1 MRELRALTQRFAAHG
16 LLESIYLRPGRGVPA
31 IGVDAVQALAGRGLE
46 GDRAGAGTARGSTPF
61 RRQVTLFQ
69 AEHLPLV
76 AAWSGRASIDAAA
89 LRRNLVVRG
98 LNLVA
103 ARSPFPDQP
112 LHLRIGAAVLLEIT
126 GPCDPCSKM
135 EAALGPGGFNAL
147 RGHGGVT
154 ARVLE
159 GGRLVVGDRVRVETA

>member
-1 MRELRALTQRFAAHG
+1 MSELRALTQRFVG
-16 LLESIYLRPGRGVPA
+16 EGILESIHLRPGRGVAA
-31 IGVDAVQALAGRGLE
+31 IRVDTAMALARRGLE
-46 GDRAGAGTARGSTPF
+46 GDRAATRSAPAGTGS

-76 AAWSGRASIDAAA
+76 AAWSGHATINPAT

-98 LNLVA
+98 INLLA

-112 LHLRIGAAVLLEIT
+112 LHLRIGASVLLEIT

-135 EAALGPGGFNAL
+135 EAALGRGGFNAL

-159 GGRLVVGDRVRVETA
+159 GGRLAVGDRVSVESG

>member
-1 MRELRALTQRFAAHG
+1 MSELRVLTQRVAAHG
-16 LLESIYLRPGRGVPA
+16 LLESIYLRPGRGAPA

-46 GDRAGAGTARGSTPF
+46 GDRAAAGTARGSTPS

-76 AAWSGRASIDAAA
+76 AAWSGRTSIDAAA

-98 LNLVA
+98 INLIA
-103 ARSPFPDQP
+103 ARSPFPDRP
-112 LHLRIGAAVLLEIT
+112 LRLRIGAAVLLEIT

-135 EAALGPGGFNAL
+135 EAALGAGGYNAL

-159 GGRLVVGDRVRVETA
+159 GGRLAVGDRVNVETV

>member
-1 MRELRALTQRFAAHG
+1 MSELRALTHRFVAAG
-16 LLESIYLRPGRGVPA
+16 TLESIHLRPARGVA
-31 IGVDAVQALAGRGLE
+31 ATRVAAVQALAGQGLE
-46 GDRAGAGTARGSTPF
+46 GDRAAARKAPSSAF
-61 RRQVTLFQ
+61 SKRQVTLFQ

-76 AAWSGRASIDAAA
+76 ASWSGRSSIDPAA

-98 LNLVA
+98 LNLLA
-103 ARSPFPDQP
+103 ARSPFPDQR
-112 LHLRIGAAVLLEIT
+112 LYLRIGAGVLLEIT

-159 GGRLVVGDRVRVETA
+159 GGQLALGDRVSVESG